1 MEALGLNLP
10 QLIAQIVGIL
20 VLLFILKKLLY
31 GPLLKVIDER
41 SERIRESLEAAERT
55 KEEAA
60 TNQEQMQEDLQK
72 AREEGQQMIAQAR
85 DVAARFRDEEMA
97 KAREEIAAER
107 SKAEADIQRER
118 DAAIE
123 DLRREF
129 AGLAISAAE
138 QVVERS
144 LSESD
149 HRDIIDRV
157 IEESGTIG
165 KG

>member
-41 SERIRESLEAAERT
+41 SERIKESLEAAERT

-60 TNQEQMQEDLQK
+60 ANQEQMQEDLQK

-138 QVVERS
+138 QVVDRS
-144 LSESD
+144 LSETD
-149 HRDIIDRV
+149 HRDIIDKV
-157 IEESGTIG
+157 LEESGTIG

>member
-41 SERIRESLEAAERT
+41 SERIKESLEAAERT

-60 TNQEQMQEDLQK
+60 ANQEQMQEDLQK

-149 HRDIIDRV
+149 HRDIIDKV
-157 IEESGTIG
+157 LEESGTIG

>member
-10 QLIAQIVGIL
+10 MLIAQIVGFL
-20 VLLFILKKLLY
+20 VLLYILSKLLY
-31 GPLLKVIDER
+31 KPLLKVMDER
-41 SERIRESLEAAERT
+41 AARIKESLEAAESA
-55 KEEAA
+55 KEQAA
-60 TNQEQMQEDLQK
+60 ASQEQMQEDIRK

-85 DVAARFRDEEMA
+85 DVAVRFRDEEMA
-97 KAREEIAAER
+97 KAKDEIAAER
-107 SKAEADIQRER
+107 AKAEADIQRER

-123 DLRREF
+123 GLRQEF

-138 QVVERS
+138 RVVERS

-149 HRDIIDRV
+149 HRSIIDRV
-157 IEESGTIG
+157 LEESGTIG

>member
-10 QLIAQIVGIL
+10 MLIAQIVGFL
-20 VLLFILKKLLY
+20 VLLFILSKLLY
-31 GPLLKVIDER
+31 KPLLKVMDER
-41 SERIRESLEAAERT
+41 AARIKESLEAAESA
-55 KEEAA
+55 KEQAA
-60 TNQEQMQEDLQK
+60 ASQEQMQEDIRK

-97 KAREEIAAER
+97 KAKDEIAAER
-107 SKAEADIQRER
+107 AKAEADIQRER

-123 DLRREF
+123 GLRQEF

-138 QVVERS
+138 RVVERS
-144 LSESD
+144 LNESD
-149 HRDIIDRV
+149 HRAIIDRV
-157 IEESGTIG
+157 LEESGTIG

>member
-1 MEALGLNLP
+1 MQALGLNLP
-10 QLIAQIVGIL
+10 MLIAQIVGFL
-20 VLLFILKKLLY
+20 VLLYILSKLLY
-31 GPLLKVIDER
+31 RPLLKVMDER
-41 SERIRESLEAAERT
+41 ADRIKESLEAAERA
-55 KEEAA
+55 KEQAA
-60 TNQEQMQEDLQK
+60 ASQEQMQEDIRK

-97 KAREEIAAER
+97 KAKDEIAAER
-107 SKAEADIQRER
+107 TKAEADIQRER

-123 DLRREF
+123 DLRQEF

-138 QVVERS
+138 RVVERS

-149 HRDIIDRV
+149 HRSIIDRV
-157 IEESGTIG
+157 LEESGTIG

>member
-10 QLIAQIVGIL
+10 MLIAQIVGFL
-20 VLLFILKKLLY
+20 VLLYILSKLLY
-31 GPLLKVIDER
+31 RPLLKVMDER
-41 SERIRESLEAAERT
+41 AARIKESLEAAERA
-55 KEEAA
+55 KEQAA
-60 TNQEQMQEDLQK
+60 ASQEQMQEDMRK

-85 DVAARFRDEEMA
+85 DVASRFRDEEMA

-107 SKAEADIQRER
+107 AKAEADIQRER

-123 DLRREF
+123 DLRQEF

-138 QVVERS
+138 RVVERS

-149 HRDIIDRV
+149 HRAIIGRV
-157 IEESGTIG
+157 LEESGTIG

>member
-1 MEALGLNLP
+1 MVALGLNLP
-10 QLIAQIVGIL
+10 MLIAQIVGFL
-20 VLLFILKKLLY
+20 VLLYILSKLLY
-31 GPLLKVIDER
+31 RPLLKVMDER
-41 SERIRESLEAAERT
+41 ADRIKESLEAAERA
-55 KEEAA
+55 KEQAA
-60 TNQEQMQEDLQK
+60 ASQEQMQEDMRK

-85 DVAARFRDEEMA
+85 DVASRFRDEEMA

-107 SKAEADIQRER
+107 AKAEADIQRER

-123 DLRREF
+123 DLRQEF

-138 QVVERS
+138 RVVERS

-149 HRDIIDRV
+149 HRSIIDRV
-157 IEESGTIG
+157 LEESGTIG

>member
-10 QLIAQIVGIL
+10 MLIAQIVGFL
-20 VLLFILKKLLY
+20 VLLYILSKLLY
-31 GPLLKVIDER
+31 RPLLKVMDER
-41 SERIRESLEAAERT
+41 ADRIKESLEAAERA
-55 KEEAA
+55 KEQAA
-60 TNQEQMQEDLQK
+60 ASQEQMQEDMRK

-85 DVAARFRDEEMA
+85 DVASRFRDEEMA

-107 SKAEADIQRER
+107 AKAEADIQRER

-123 DLRREF
+123 DLRQEF

-138 QVVERS
+138 RVVERS

-149 HRDIIDRV
+149 HRSIIDRV
-157 IEESGTIG
+157 LEESGTIG

>member
-41 SERIRESLEAAERT
+41 SERIKESLEAAERT

-60 TNQEQMQEDLQK
+60 ANQEQMQEDLQK

-107 SKAEADIQRER
+107 SKAETDIQRER

>member
-20 VLLFILKKLLY
+20 VLLFILKQLLY

-60 TNQEQMQEDLQK
+60 TNQEQMQEDMQK

>member
-10 QLIAQIVGIL
+10 MLIAQIVGFL
-20 VLLFILKKLLY
+20 VLLFILSKLLY
-31 GPLLKVIDER
+31 KPLLKVMDER
-41 SERIRESLEAAERT
+41 AARIKESLEAAESA
-55 KEEAA
+55 KDQAA
-60 TNQEQMQEDLQK
+60 ASQEQMQEDIRK

-85 DVAARFRDEEMA
+85 DVASRFRDEEMA
-97 KAREEIAAER
+97 KAKDEIAAER
-107 SKAEADIQRER
+107 AKAEADIQRER

-123 DLRREF
+123 DLRQEF

-138 QVVERS
+138 RVVERS

-157 IEESGTIG
+157 LEESETIG

>member
-10 QLIAQIVGIL
+10 MLIAQIVGFL
-20 VLLFILKKLLY
+20 VLLYILSKLLY
-31 GPLLKVIDER
+31 RPLLKVMDER
-41 SERIRESLEAAERT
+41 AARIKESLEAAERA
-55 KEEAA
+55 KEQAA
-60 TNQEQMQEDLQK
+60 ASQEQMQEDMRK

-85 DVAARFRDEEMA
+85 DVASRFRDEEMA

-107 SKAEADIQRER
+107 AKAEADIQRER

-123 DLRREF
+123 DLRQEF

-138 QVVERS
+138 RVVERS

-149 HRDIIDRV
+149 HRAIIDRV
-157 IEESGTIG
+157 LEESGTIG

>member
-157 IEESGTIG
+157 IEESGMIG

>member
-1 MEALGLNLP
+1 MEALGLHLP
-10 QLIAQIVGIL
+10 QLIAQIVGFL
-20 VLLFILKKLLY
+20 VLLFILSKLLY
-31 GPLLKVIDER
+31 KPLLKVIDER
-41 SERIRESLEAAERT
+41 SAKIKESLEAAESA
-55 KEEAA
+55 KEQAA
-60 TNQEQMQEDLQK
+60 ASQEQMQDDIRK

-97 KAREEIAAER
+97 KARDEIAAER
-107 SKAEADIQRER
+107 AKAEADIQRER

-123 DLRREF
+123 DLRQEF

-138 QVVERS
+138 RVVERS

>member
-1 MEALGLNLP
+1 MQALGLNLP
-10 QLIAQIVGIL
+10 MLIAQIVGFL
-20 VLLFILKKLLY
+20 VLLYILSKLLY
-31 GPLLKVIDER
+31 RPLLKVMDER
-41 SERIRESLEAAERT
+41 ADRIKESLEAAERA
-55 KEEAA
+55 KEQAVA
-60 TNQEQMQEDLQK
+60 SQEQMQEDMRK

-85 DVAARFRDEEMA
+85 DVASRFRDEEMA

-107 SKAEADIQRER
+107 AKAEADIQRER

-123 DLRREF
+123 DLRQEF

-138 QVVERS
+138 RVVERS

-149 HRDIIDRV
+149 HRSIIDRV
-157 IEESGTIG
+157 LEESGTIG

>member
-10 QLIAQIVGIL
+10 QLIAQIVGFL
-20 VLLFILKKLLY
+20 VLLFILSKLLY
-31 GPLLKVIDER
+31 KPLLKVMDER
-41 SERIRESLEAAERT
+41 SARIKESLEAAEHA
-55 KEEAA
+55 KEQAA
-60 TNQEQMQEDLQK
+60 ASQEQMQEDIRK

-85 DVAARFRDEEMA
+85 EVAARFRDEEMA

-107 SKAEADIQRER
+107 AKAESDIQRQR

-123 DLRREF
+123 DLRQEF

-138 QVVERS
+138 RVVERS

-149 HRDIIDRV
+149 HRDIFDRV
-157 IEESGTIG
+157 LQESGTLG
-165 KG
+165 EG

>member
-1 MEALGLNLP
+1 MVALGLNLP
-10 QLIAQIVGIL
+10 MLIAQIVGFL
-20 VLLFILKKLLY
+20 VLLYILSKLLY
-31 GPLLKVIDER
+31 RPLLKVMDER
-41 SERIRESLEAAERT
+41 AARIKESLEAAERA
-55 KEEAA
+55 KEQAA
-60 TNQEQMQEDLQK
+60 ASQEQMQEDMRK

-85 DVAARFRDEEMA
+85 DVASRFRDEEMA

-107 SKAEADIQRER
+107 AKAEADIQRER

-123 DLRREF
+123 DLRQEF

-138 QVVERS
+138 RVVERS

-149 HRDIIDRV
+149 HRSIIDRV
-157 IEESGTIG
+157 LEESGTIG

>member
-10 QLIAQIVGIL
+10 MLIAQIVGFL
-20 VLLFILKKLLY
+20 VLLYILSKLLY
-31 GPLLKVIDER
+31 RPLLKVMDER
-41 SERIRESLEAAERT
+41 ADRIKESLEAAERA
-55 KEEAA
+55 KEQAA
-60 TNQEQMQEDLQK
+60 ASQEQMQEDIRK

-85 DVAARFRDEEMA
+85 DVASRFRDEEMA

-107 SKAEADIQRER
+107 AKAEADIQRER

-123 DLRREF
+123 DLRQEF

-138 QVVERS
+138 RVVERS
-144 LSESD
+144 LNESD
-149 HRDIIDRV
+149 HRSIIDRV
-157 IEESGTIG
+157 LEESGTIG

>member
-41 SERIRESLEAAERT
+41 SERIRESLEAGERT

-60 TNQEQMQEDLQK
+60 SNQEQMQEDLQK

-97 KAREEIAAER
+97 KAREEIGAER

-149 HRDIIDRV
+149 HRDIIDKV
-157 IEESGTIG
+157 LEESGTIG

>member
-1 MEALGLNLP
+1 MEALGLHLP
-10 QLIAQIVGIL
+10 QLIAQIVGFL
-20 VLLFILKKLLY
+20 VLLFILSKLLY
-31 GPLLKVIDER
+31 KPLLKVIDER
-41 SERIRESLEAAERT
+41 SAKIKESLEAAESA
-55 KEEAA
+55 KEQAA
-60 TNQEQMQEDLQK
+60 ASQEQMQDDIKK

-97 KAREEIAAER
+97 KARDEIAAER
-107 SKAEADIQRER
+107 AKAEADIQRER

-123 DLRREF
+123 DLRQEF

-138 QVVERS
+138 RVVERS

>member
-41 SERIRESLEAAERT
+41 SERIKESLEAAERT

-60 TNQEQMQEDLQK
+60 ANQEQMQEDLQK

-144 LSESD
+144 LSETD
-149 HRDIIDRV
+149 HRDIIDKV
-157 IEESGTIG
+157 LEESGTIR

>member
-1 MEALGLNLP
+1 MEALGLHLP
-10 QLIAQIVGIL
+10 QLIAQIVGFL
-20 VLLFILKKLLY
+20 VLLFLLSKLLY
-31 GPLLKVIDER
+31 KPLLKVIDER
-41 SERIRESLEAAERT
+41 SAKIKESLEAAESA
-55 KEEAA
+55 KEQAA
-60 TNQEQMQEDLQK
+60 ASQEQMQEDIRK

-97 KAREEIAAER
+97 KARDEIAAER
-107 SKAEADIQRER
+107 AKAEADIQRER

-138 QVVERS
+138 RVVERS

-157 IEESGTIG
+157 LEESGTIG

>member
-10 QLIAQIVGIL
+10 MLIAQIVGFL
-20 VLLFILKKLLY
+20 VLLYILSKLLY
-31 GPLLKVIDER
+31 RPLLKVMDER
-41 SERIRESLEAAERT
+41 AARIKDLEAAERA
-55 KEEAA
+55 KEQAA
-60 TNQEQMQEDLQK
+60 ASQEQMQEDMRK

-85 DVAARFRDEEMA
+85 DVASRFRDEEMA

-107 SKAEADIQRER
+107 AKAEADIQRER

-123 DLRREF
+123 DLRQEF

-138 QVVERS
+138 RVVERS

-149 HRDIIDRV
+149 HRSIIDRV
-157 IEESGTIG
+157 LEESGTIG

>member
-41 SERIRESLEAAERT
+41 SERIKESLEAAERT

-60 TNQEQMQEDLQK
+60 ANQEQMQEDLQK
-72 AREEGQQMIAQAR
+72 AREEGQQMIGQAR

-107 SKAEADIQRER
+107 SKAETDIQRER